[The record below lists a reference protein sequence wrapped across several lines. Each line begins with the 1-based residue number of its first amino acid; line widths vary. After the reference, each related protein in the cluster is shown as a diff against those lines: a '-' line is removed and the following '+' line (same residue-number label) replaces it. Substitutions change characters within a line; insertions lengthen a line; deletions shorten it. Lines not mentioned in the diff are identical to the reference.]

1 MRKLLIL
8 LYLAGLFGCQPRN
21 EPTDVA
27 ARASGAYAVQSFI
40 VDGDTLYSSNGT
52 NKLGV
57 NNFYLGVSRKAADT
71 VAISY
76 PGNLPNSFVVNL
88 GTVPI
93 GGIRIVNIADVNGK
107 FRLSNKTKAPFVY
120 ESSIDGNRFYE
131 RTIGYNIDSLEAR
144 WRLDSLKSAYNP
156 PLREI
161 IISAQK

>member
-1 MRKLLIL
+1 MRMLLIP
-8 LYLAGLFGCQPRN
+8 LYLVVLLGCQPKN
-21 EPTDVA
+21 EPLDVA
-27 ARASGAYAVQSFI
+27 ARVSGAYAVQAYVI
-40 VDGDTLYSSNGT
+40 DGDTLYSSRGI

-57 NNFYLGVSRKAADT
+57 TNFFVGVSRRTADT

-76 PGNLPNSFVVNL
+76 PQNIPNSFVVNL

-93 GGIRIVNIADVNGK
+93 GGIRIVTISEVSGK
-107 FRLSNKTKAPFVY
+107 FQLSDGTKSPFVY
-120 ESSIDGNRFYE
+120 ESSIDGNRLYE

-144 WRLDSLKSAYNP
+144 FRFDSLKSPYNP